1 MPIPS
6 RVRPRFERRLLG
18 NSTAGRTIEA
28 YGPIERSSGA
38 SSIFRGCVLNGRD
51 LEDETPRTGRF
62 RCPEDY
68 QRRREKR
75 RRERIERGILIG
87 LDISL
92 PVDASYRFPHSEIE
106 AIGSALEERRQLYYR
121 APNPSCSFYVITEEA
136 YCCLRGFV
144 RYLGH
149 LP

>member
-1 MPIPS
+1 MPISS
-6 RVRPRFERRLLG
+6 RVRPRFERRVLG
-18 NSTAGRTIEA
+18 NATTRTIEA
-28 YGPIERSSGA
+28 HGPIDRSSGA
-38 SSIFRGCVLNGRD
+38 SSVFRGRIIDGRD
-51 LEDETPRTGRF
+51 IEDESSRTGRF
-62 RCPEDY
+62 RRPEDY

-87 LDISL
+87 LDIAL
-92 PVDASYRFPHSEIE
+92 TVDASYRFPHSEIE
-106 AIGSALEERRQLYYR
+106 AIGTALEERRQLYYR

>member
-1 MPIPS
+1 MPISS
-6 RVRPRFERRLLG
+6 RVCPRFERRLLG
-18 NSTAGRTIEA
+18 NSTTGRPIEA

-38 SSIFRGCVLNGRD
+38 PSIFRGCVLNGRD

-87 LDISL
+87 LDIAL
-92 PVDASYRFPHSEIE
+92 TVDASYRFPQSEIE
-106 AIGSALEERRQLYYR
+106 AIGTALEERRQLYYR

>member
-1 MPIPS
+1 MFS
-6 RVRPRFERRLLG
+6 VSHYMNLKLVYVR
-18 NSTAGRTIEA
+18 TQT
-28 YGPIERSSGA
+28 
-38 SSIFRGCVLNGRD
+38 
-51 LEDETPRTGRF
+51 
-62 RCPEDY
+62 RC
-68 QRRREKR
+68 RHGREKR

-92 PVDASYRFPHSEIE
+92 TVDASYRFPHSEIE
-106 AIGSALEERRQLYYR
+106 AIGTALEERRQLYYR

>member
-1 MPIPS
+1 MPLAP

-18 NSTAGRTIEA
+18 SSTAGRTIEA
-28 YGPIERSSGA
+28 HGPIERSSGA
-38 SSIFRGCVLNGRD
+38 SSIFRGRVLNGRD
-51 LEDETPRTGRF
+51 FEDETPRTGRF

-92 PVDASYRFPHSEIE
+92 PVDASYLFPHSEIE
-106 AIGSALEERRQLYYR
+106 AIGSALEERRQLYYS
-121 APNPSCSFYVITEEA
+121 APNPSCAYYVITEEA